1 MTQTQ
6 TSASTI
12 GNYAPDFELPGIDGE
27 VYHLASALEPL
38 QGLGVVFISHEC
50 PYVQL
55 YLDRLKQIQGEFGER
70 GFSLIA
76 INVND
81 STQVASDNFEQM
93 KIFARVQTLNF
104 PYLRDPSQDV
114 ALGFNVEGTP
124 EVFLINKSGIIC
136 YRGAIDDCP
145 ESPQTV
151 AKHYFRNAI
160 VALLENKPISPA
172 KTALVGSPL
181 KWRET

>member
-27 VYHLASALEPL
+27 VYHLASSLELL
-38 QGLGVVFISHEC
+38 QGLGVAFISHEC

-55 YLDRLKQIQGEFGER
+55 YLDRLKQIQGEFGDR
-70 GFSLIA
+70 GFSLMA
-76 INVND
+76 INAND
-81 STQVASDNFEQM
+81 SDRVPSDNFEQM
-93 KIFARVQTLNF
+93 KIFAQEQTLNF

-114 ALGFNVEGTP
+114 ALGFKVEGTP
-124 EVFLINKSGIIC
+124 EVFLVDKSGIIC

-151 AKHYFRNAI
+151 TKHYLRNAI
-160 VALLENKPISPA
+160 AALLENKPISPA

-181 KWRET
+181 KWREA